1 MEENLQAGRL
11 MNPMRTAFILLLLI
25 GVAALAQTAE
35 SIALPPPDTSGGKP
49 LMGVLK
55 ERKSERAFRTE
66 KLSSQVLSNLL
77 WAAFGINRPDGR
89 RTAPSALNR
98 QEIAV
103 YVTLPEGVYLYDA
116 KAHRLEKIISG
127 DLRAATGTQPFV
139 AEAFLNLVYVAD
151 YAMMP
156 DTSDADKILYSGADT
171 GFIGQN
177 VYLYCASEG
186 LATVIRAGIDRD
198 ALGKALKLR
207 PTQKITLAQSV
218 GYSK

>member
-1 MEENLQAGRL
+1 
-11 MNPMRTAFILLLLI
+11 
-25 GVAALAQTAE
+25 
-35 SIALPPPDTSGGKP
+35 
-49 LMGVLK
+49 MGVLK